1 MTKLKVL
8 DGGTGSEIR
17 RRGYNVPSHI
27 NSIWSAQ
34 ALIENPEVIEQIHYD
49 YIHAGA
55 NYITINNYA
64 LTQPILSRANIL
76 NKLEELTLLSIE
88 LANNAIKRSGKNIKL
103 IGSLP
108 PLETSYR
115 SDLVINEKDMYEYYK
130 IISSIL
136 KNKVDIILC
145 ETMSSIIES
154 KTALIAALETNTE
167 SWGSWTLQGNRL
179 NTLPSGELLNE
190 AFNALTNL
198 KPDAYLINCC
208 SANFVTEGIKTLNT
222 LTDKPIG
229 GYANSSLVRITK
241 KTKDKNTSH
250 IIEKNPEQAQ
260 RELSKNINEWDY
272 SREVKKW
279 VKNGASII
287 GGCCS
292 TTPNHIKEIS
302 KINYQ

>member
-167 SWGSWTLQGNRL
+167 SWVSWTLQGNRL

-190 AFNALTNL
+190 ALPDYYNKCTKCLRSDPLLT
-198 KPDAYLINCC
+198 
-208 SANFVTEGIKTLNT
+208 
-222 LTDKPIG
+222 
-229 GYANSSLVRITK
+229 
-241 KTKDKNTSH
+241 
-250 IIEKNPEQAQ
+250 
-260 RELSKNINEWDY
+260 W
-272 SREVKKW
+272 
-279 VKNGASII
+279 
-287 GGCCS
+287 
-292 TTPNHIKEIS
+292 
-302 KINYQ
+302 